1 MGYQMNDWQE
11 QRHERLVAVTKEAI
25 EAAMEFIAEKSIQCD
40 GYWDEHIALQA
51 LCEVMDE
58 YDNDSWIM
66 RFGGGGW

>member
-1 MGYQMNDWQE
+1 MNDHAE
-11 QRHERLVAVTKEAI
+11 QRHERLVALTKQAI
-25 EAAMEFIAEKSIQCD
+25 EAAMGFIAERAVESE

-66 RFGGGGW
+66 KFGGGGW